1 MEQTI
6 KTYTTKSFENEG
18 VAGSEPV
25 KRLVENGNKGITTQV
40 MEENNSPVEKVA
52 HKHVKMAAVG
62 NGVDGQPVM
71 GKFKGKKD

>member
-6 KTYTTKSFENEG
+6 EKYSTKKFQNEG

-25 KRLVENGNKGITTQV
+25 KRLSENGNKGITPLPSEFGGKV
-40 MEENNSPVEKVA
+40 ELVKHNPVS
-52 HKHVKMAAVG
+52 VKAPG